1 MVAVNAERIGCLAPL
16 KVSVLVVLA
25 AMEQSM
31 VDPSLFVAVAV
42 NGVRALF
49 VMAIDE
55 TLSDTSSIVT
65 STNARLFSNDAT
77 LTVTEAIYSSQIT

>member
-1 MVAVNAERIGCLAPL
+1 MVAVNAVIIGCLAPL

-42 NGVRALF
+42 NGVMALF
-49 VMAIDE
+49 VMAME
-55 TLSDTSSIVT
+55 ATFKVVSSSVT
-65 STNARLFSNDAT
+65 STNARSFSNDAT
-77 LTVTEAIYSSQIT
+77 LTVTDAIYSPLVT